1 MPINGLCYQMDGK
14 TLAGAIDYQKELS
27 NQTVLQMKIATQN
40 D

>member
-1 MPINGLCYQMDGK
+1 MDGK